1 MLHNDELNINLL
13 LLLVAVATF
22 APGLGLFPSP
32 WTWIHWRGQSLRPWT
47 DEELP
52 GILCSLSPARSDS
65 LSHYRCPPPTSVSS
79 SSSSHCRCDVDLRLP
94 AWKQRNYE
102 SQGRLWGLDSLTFS
116 LCWEHQSEDFGRIQ
130 APKPKHYNGKIDQIY
145 TEIMSAVYLQ

>member
-1 MLHNDELNINLL
+1 MLHNDELNINL

-65 LSHYRCPPPTSVSS
+65 LSHYHCPPRTSVSS
-79 SSSSHCRCDVDLRLP
+79 SSSSHCRRDVDLRLP

-102 SQGRLWGLDSLTFS
+102 SQGRLWEQLHSPFPSVGNINQRILVEFRRPNLNITMAKLIKYIPR
-116 LCWEHQSEDFGRIQ
+116 LCQL
-130 APKPKHYNGKIDQIY
+130 Y
-145 TEIMSAVYLQ
+145 TCSN